1 MKKLVIVSG
10 LSGSGKSTALNVL
23 EDADY
28 YCIDNLPLGLLLQ
41 FVDQAKLVGPS
52 MSKAAVGIDAR
63 NLTTDLSAFAE
74 ILSEIKAR
82 GVVCEVIYLDA
93 DDDIL
98 FKRFSESRRKH
109 PLTKGNLSLAEAISS
124 ERTLLAPIHEKA
136 DLFIDTSRTNVHRL
150 RTIVKERVVGADDGK
165 MSLMFMSF
173 GYKHGVPA
181 DVDFVFDV
189 RCLPNPHWEPNLRA
203 QTGKEAG
210 VAEYL
215 ATQPM
220 VQEMEQEIVR
230 FLETWIPRFVEENR
244 SYMTV
249 AIGCTGGQH
258 RSVYLVERLR
268 EYFASRHEHV
278 MTRHRE
284 LP

>member
-28 YCIDNLPLGLLLQ
+28 YCIDNLPLGLLVQ
-41 FVDQAKLVGPS
+41 FVDQSKSVGPS

-63 NLTTDLSAFAE
+63 NLTEDLSSFAQ
-74 ILSEIKAR
+74 LLGEIKAR

-98 FKRFSESRRKH
+98 LKRFSESRRKH
-109 PLTKGNLSLAEAISS
+109 PLTKGNLSLAEAISR
-124 ERTLLAPIHEKA
+124 ERSLLAPIHEKA

-150 RTIVKERVVGADDGK
+150 RTIVKERVVGADEGK

-203 QTGKEAG
+203 QTGKESG

-215 ATQPM
+215 AQQPM
-220 VQEMEQEIVR
+220 VQEMEQDIVH

-249 AIGCTGGQH
+249 AVGCTGGQH

-268 EYFASRHEHV
+268 EHFARGYEHV